1 MFDVRRSFPPRS
13 PSPASE
19 KPPQPSAGKWN
30 CASCRFDVNSRALT
44 PFIGFTQLD
53 ADQTFEIQS
62 EQHFIDLVRGEA

>member
-1 MFDVRRSFPPRS
+1 
-13 PSPASE
+13 
-19 KPPQPSAGKWN
+19 
-30 CASCRFDVNSRALT
+30 VNSRALT